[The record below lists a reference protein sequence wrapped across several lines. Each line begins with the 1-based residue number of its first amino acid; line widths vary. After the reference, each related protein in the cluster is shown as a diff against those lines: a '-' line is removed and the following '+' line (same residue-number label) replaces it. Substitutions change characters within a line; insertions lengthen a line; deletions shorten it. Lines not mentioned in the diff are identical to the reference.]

1 MIDFHNHVLP
11 NVDDGSKSL
20 KMSLNMLKS
29 AAAQGIT
36 DVVNTVHY
44 FHPKVKD
51 GKITLD
57 NILEKTASLQ
67 NEIDKHSIPIKIHCG
82 SEIFFRSNLVELKND
97 PLATFFHGKYML
109 IEFDLFHIP
118 SIYKQELF
126 NLKMEGITP
135 IIAHP
140 ERYRAIHRNLN
151 IIPNLLEAG
160 CIIQLDAGSLLGHFG
175 SKVKLIADKII
186 KNRWCQIIGS
196 DSHNDRRRNFCLNDA
211 IDLISN
217 RIDPKLLVI
226 ENPRKV
232 LNGEE
237 ILVDVNYEKVKD
249 KQGIIYQI
257 KSKMGLK
264 S

>member
-51 GKITLD
+51 SEITLN
-57 NILEKTASLQ
+57 NILEKTGSLQ

-82 SEIFFRSNLVELKND
+82 SEIFFRPNLVELKND

-109 IEFDLFHIP
+109 IEFDLFQIP
-118 SIYKQELF
+118 SLYKQELF
-126 NLKMEGITP
+126 NLKMAGITP

-140 ERYRAIHRNLN
+140 ERYRTIHRNLN
-151 IIPNLLEAG
+151 IIPSLLEAG

-175 SKVKLIADKII
+175 SKVKLIADRII

-196 DSHNDRRRNFCLNDA
+196 DSHNDRRRNFCLNAA

-217 RIDPKLLVI
+217 RIDPKPLVI

-237 ILVDVNYEKVKD
+237 ILVDVHYEDIKE

-264 S
+264 